1 MSDRERTP
9 LPYEGPAGPPPGA
22 DGAVPGG
29 GGPGAQRP
37 RRSTARRVTP
47 LIVAAWAVL
56 EIWLLMLLG
65 SKIGALGV
73 FGVLLLGIIIGAVV
87 IKRAGR
93 RAWRGLA
100 ESLQPG
106 AAPGA
111 RTDGSGNAL
120 TMLAG
125 LLLMFPGLVS
135 DALGLVLLL
144 PPVRSLIRRR
154 TNRFLEAAAPKAGLD
169 DLNQAFTQ
177 ARIHRP
183 DGKVVQGEVVRDEDE
198 PKTP

>member
-1 MSDRERTP
+1 MSHRSP
-9 LPYEGPAGPPPGA
+9 QPYEGPAGPPPGG
-22 DGAVPGG
+22 DGATPGG
-29 GGPGAQRP
+29 GGSGAPQRP
-37 RRSTARRVTP
+37 RRSPARRVAP

-56 EIWLLMLLG
+56 EIWLLYLLG
-65 SKIGALGV
+65 SQIGALGV
-73 FGVLLLGIIIGAVV
+73 FGVLLLGVIVGAVV

-93 RAWRGLA
+93 RAFRGLA
-100 ESLQPG
+100 ETLQPG
-106 AAPGA
+106 SAPGA
-111 RTDGSGNAL
+111 QPGGGGNAL

-135 DALGLVLLL
+135 DALGLILLL

-154 TNRFLEAAAPKAGLD
+154 TNRFLEAAAPQAGLD

-198 PKTP
+198 PKAP